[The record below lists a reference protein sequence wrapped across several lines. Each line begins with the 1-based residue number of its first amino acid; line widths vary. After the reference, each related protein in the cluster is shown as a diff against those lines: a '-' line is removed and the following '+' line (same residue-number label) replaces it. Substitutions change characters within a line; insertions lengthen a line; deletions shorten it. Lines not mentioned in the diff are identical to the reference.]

1 MMNWHPTQG
10 VVLTILLAELEY
22 VLTELAAIGL
32 SDDFSLCT
40 PSNFLDK
47 LGFINSNEKH
57 VGYFVHKVTFCNMNN
72 I

>member
-1 MMNWHPTQG
+1 MF
-10 VVLTILLAELEY
+10 LLDWPL
-22 VLTELAAIGL
+22 GL
-32 SDDFSLCT
+32 SDDFPLCT

-47 LGFINSNEKH
+47 LGLINSNEKH